1 MKAVMYGGGNIGR
14 GFIGMLFSASGFEV
28 RFIDV
33 AKPLIEEINR
43 RNSYPVRIL
52 NGDTVTDITVGPV
65 YAVDGNDKEAAS
77 AAIAE
82 ADIVATAVGVRILP
96 YIVPNLVAGIRK
108 RFAAGDKPLNILIC
122 ENLNNAN
129 KILEGM
135 LKEQLTP
142 EECERFDRQIGLV
155 EASIGRMVPI
165 QTPEMQAGDKLRVC
179 VEEYGFLPVDGDAF
193 KGEVPPIKNMLP
205 VSPFDFFLKRKLFL
219 HNMGHAVSAYLG
231 ELAGCEYIWEAVGNG
246 DIYACAQN
254 AMTDSAMALSKRYG
268 KPLPEILRHMED
280 LLFRFSNKAL
290 GDTCERVGREPERKL
305 SASDRLVGARKLC
318 REEGSGTAFLDLAIG
333 AALHRYLREQS
344 RPQTPEE
351 AAKALKEL
359 SGEEIPEAIAF
370 YEAILAGAD
379 AGTLR
384 RMAEKQRKAAL
395 GAIV

>member
-1 MKAVMYGGGNIGR
+1 
-14 GFIGMLFSASGFEV
+14 
-28 RFIDV
+28 
-33 AKPLIEEINR
+33 
-43 RNSYPVRIL
+43 
-52 NGDTVTDITVGPV
+52 
-65 YAVDGNDKEAAS
+65 
-77 AAIAE
+77 
-82 ADIVATAVGVRILP
+82 
-96 YIVPNLVAGIRK
+96 
-108 RFAAGDKPLNILIC
+108 
-122 ENLNNAN
+122 
-129 KILEGM
+129 
-135 LKEQLTP
+135 
-142 EECERFDRQIGLV
+142 
-155 EASIGRMVPI
+155 
-165 QTPEMQAGDKLRVC
+165 
-179 VEEYGFLPVDGDAF
+179 
-193 KGEVPPIKNMLP
+193 
-205 VSPFDFFLKRKLFL
+205 
-219 HNMGHAVSAYLG
+219 
-231 ELAGCEYIWEAVGNG
+231 
-246 DIYACAQN
+246 
-254 AMTDSAMALSKRYG
+254 
-268 KPLPEILRHMED
+268 MED

>member
-33 AKPLIEEINR
+33 AKPLIEEINA

-52 NGDTVTDITVGPV
+52 SGDTVTDVTVGPV
-65 YAVDGNDKEAAS
+65 FAVDGNDQEAAS
-77 AAIAE
+77 NAIAE

-108 RFAAGDKPLNILIC
+108 RFAAGDRPRNSLIC

-135 LKEQLTP
+135 LKEKLTP

-155 EASIGRMVPI
+155 EASIGRMVPV

-193 KGEVPPIKNMLP
+193 KDEVPPIKNMLP

-219 HNMGHAVSAYLG
+219 HNMGHAVCAYLG
-231 ELAGCEYIWEAVGNG
+231 ELAGYEYIWESVGNG

-254 AMTDSAMALSKRYG
+254 AMTDSAMALAKHYD

-318 REEGSGTAFLDLAIG
+318 VEEGCGTAFLELAIG

-344 RPQTPEE
+344 RPQTAEE

-370 YEAILAGAD
+370 YEAIEGGAD
-379 AGTLR
+379 AKALR
-384 RMAEKQRKAAL
+384 LMAEKQRKAAI